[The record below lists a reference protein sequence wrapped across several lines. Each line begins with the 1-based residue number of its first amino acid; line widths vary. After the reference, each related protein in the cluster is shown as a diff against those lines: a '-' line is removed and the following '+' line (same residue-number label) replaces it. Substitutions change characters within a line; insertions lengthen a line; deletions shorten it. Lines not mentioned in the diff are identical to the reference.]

1 MTAQFAGKVVLVTG
15 GGSGIGRAS
24 ALAFAKRG
32 AKVVIADVAVEG
44 GQDTMYRIKDING
57 EAIFVKTDV
66 SKATEVKALIKKTID
81 TYGSL
86 NCAFNNAGIEGKSSS
101 TVACTEENWDQVVN
115 INLKG
120 VWLCMKYQIPYM
132 REQGGGAIVNMSSIA
147 GLSSCVKRFPAY
159 VASKHAVVGLT
170 KTAAA
175 EYAKAGVRINAL
187 CPGFVHTPMIEDKVR
202 DPTELKAWV
211 NSHVPTGR
219 LGTPEEVAEV
229 AVWLCSDTA
238 SFVTGHAMLVDGGSL
253 VQPKI

>member
-1 MTAQFAGKVVLVTG
+1 VTAQFAGKVVLITG

-32 AKVVIADVAVEG
+32 AKIVIADVSVEG
-44 GQDTMYRIKDING
+44 GQDTMYMIKDING
-57 EAIFVKTDV
+57 EAIFIKTDV
-66 SKATEVKALIKKTID
+66 SKATEVKALIKKTVD
-81 TYGSL
+81 TYGAI
-86 NCAFNNAGIEGKSSS
+86 NCAFNNAGIEGISSS
-101 TVACTEENWDQVVN
+101 TVACTEENWDRVIN

-132 REQGGGAIVNMSSIA
+132 REQGGGAIVNMSSVA
-147 GLSSCVKRFPAY
+147 GLSSCVQRFPAY

-175 EYAKAGVRINAL
+175 EYAKAGIRINAL
-187 CPGFVHTPMIEDKVR
+187 CPGFIHTPMIEDKVHSAS
-202 DPTELKAWV
+202 ELNAWV
-211 NSHVPTGR
+211 NSQVPTGR

-253 VQPKI
+253 TQPKI